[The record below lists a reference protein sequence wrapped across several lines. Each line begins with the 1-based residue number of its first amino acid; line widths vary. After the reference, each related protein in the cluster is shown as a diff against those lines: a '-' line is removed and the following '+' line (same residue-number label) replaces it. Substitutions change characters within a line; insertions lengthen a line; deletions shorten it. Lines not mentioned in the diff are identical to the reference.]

1 MLAILKKQ
9 YGEEPKFKAKG
20 PLKWIYVKGESTKG
34 EAMRER
40 EREKGDVLECGVEG
54 YLAEKLPEQSREHS
68 PWIFLSS
75 DVSDEDFK
83 VFEYLGQHKDD

>member
-1 MLAILKKQ
+1 MDLCERRKH
-9 YGEEPKFKAKG
+9 KG
-20 PLKWIYVKGESTKG
+20 RGNE
-34 EAMRER
+34 RER